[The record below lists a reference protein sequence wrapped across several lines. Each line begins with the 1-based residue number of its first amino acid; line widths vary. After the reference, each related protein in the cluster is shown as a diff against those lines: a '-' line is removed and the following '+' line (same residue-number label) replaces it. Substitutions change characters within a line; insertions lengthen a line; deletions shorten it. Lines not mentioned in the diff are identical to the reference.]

1 MNTKNNQRSLETRG
15 RIKKALL
22 DTLERKDILDITVSE
37 VCQTAGINRSTF
49 YSHYDG
55 IGEITEEL
63 EMEIAANLF
72 KRFNPETYDANHP
85 FSMDNLTFVLE
96 HIREKQLFYRAY
108 LVQSTSQRQVDWAFS
123 QLLEQVVRPIMRK
136 IHVEDSATEYYFTF
150 FKSGLIA
157 VILRWLQNDCQEDP
171 EVMVSYFKNMLAH
184 PTFDVKQ

>member
-55 IGEITEEL
+55 IGEIMEEL

-72 KRFNPETYDANHP
+72 KRFNSETYDANHP

-123 QLLEQVVRPIMRK
+123 QLLEQVVRPIMHK

-150 FKSGLIA
+150 FKAGLIA

-171 EVMVSYFKNMLAH
+171 QVIVSYFKNMLAH